1 MKSFTE
7 FMESRGHK
15 VIASKL
21 KDVESKGSFS
31 YPTPEERRAQI
42 ARQKELENK
51 KKTAVKESD
60 ELGES
65 SSESHGIGDLVKLH
79 KPIKGHQYGQVSGF
93 VLDKNHTTPH
103 LEGSK
108 VSHTVIKL
116 KKSPLYTNDYGDTV
130 NLERKHFKKVTNKER
145 GQEITS
151 HMGGKVHES
160 EELDEASQEH
170 EYVMQSLANKDINSS
185 IKDGKVV
192 VHKDNLSK
200 AKSHLKKIGHGDL
213 QVVHEDVEEIE
224 EAKAPKLEGRSPAHV
239 KKYALAMGWDHK
251 GGGSHDKLSHPD
263 HPLPLEIPRHK
274 GDLPLGTLKQLQNRI
289 ELKDLHKVNHI
300 RHKNKINDSFEIK
313 SFKDYLTE
321 SVEVA
326 KVEET
331 TEEQDF
337 EMMLEGID
345 SRLAKHIRHLRD
357 SGHKVVVTSKSKD
370 GNSAKFISTDSH
382 GNRKLHTITANGIV
396 HKRIEDDKPLSI
408 TKAEEPQKRGRGRP
422 AGSKSG
428 ANVKV

>member
-31 YPTPEERRAQI
+31 YPTPEERRAQV

-51 KKTAVKESD
+51 KKTTVKE
-60 ELGES
+60 EAES
-65 SSESHGIGDLVKLH
+65 
-79 KPIKGHQYGQVSGF
+79 
-93 VLDKNHTTPH
+93 
-103 LEGSK
+103 
-108 VSHTVIKL
+108 
-116 KKSPLYTNDYGDTV
+116 
-130 NLERKHFKKVTNKER
+130 
-145 GQEITS
+145 
-151 HMGGKVHES
+151 
-160 EELDEASQEH
+160 LDERDSQEH
-170 EYVMQSLANKDINSS
+170 DYIMQSLANKDINSH
-185 IKDGKVV
+185 IKGDKVV

-200 AKSHLKKIGHGDL
+200 AKSHLKKIGHGDIK
-213 QVVHEDVEEIE
+213 VVHEGFEEIE
-224 EAKAPKLEGRSPAHV
+224 EAKAPKLEGRTAAHV
-239 KKYALAMGWDHK
+239 EKYALAMGWKHSDKSKH
-251 GGGSHDKLSHPD
+251 GGMTHPD
-263 HPLPLEIPRHK
+263 HPLSLMIPRHK
-274 GDLPLGTLKQLQNRI
+274 GDLKIGTLKQLQNRI

-321 SVEVA
+321 SVEVD

-357 SGHKVVVTSKSKD
+357 SGHKVVITSKSKD
-370 GNSAKFISTDSH
+370 GNSAKFISTDNH

-396 HKRIEDDKPLSI
+396 HKRIEDDKPLSV

-422 AGSKSG
+422 VGSKSG

>member
-21 KDVESKGSFS
+21 KDIESKGSFS
-31 YPTPEERRAQI
+31 YPTPEERREQI

-51 KKTAVKESD
+51 KKSTVKEEAELLD
-60 ELGES
+60 EIIGYKAPGEKSFRIKSKYKNYPDREHTIHAKSKEDAIKFHQRNLG
-65 SSESHGIGDLVKLH
+65 G
-79 KPIKGHQYGQVSGF
+79 
-93 VLDKNHTTPH
+93 
-103 LEGSK
+103 
-108 VSHTVIKL
+108 VIK
-116 KKSPLYTNDYGDTV
+116 NI
-130 NLERKHFKKVTNKER
+130 KELD
-145 GQEITS
+145 
-151 HMGGKVHES
+151 ES
-160 EELDEASQEH
+160 EELDEKENQEH
-170 EYVMQSLANKDINSS
+170 DYIMQSLANKDINSS

-200 AKSHLKKIGHGDL
+200 AKSHLKKIGHGDIK
-213 QVVHEDVEEIE
+213 VIHEDVEEIE
-224 EAKAPKLEGRSPAHV
+224 EAKAPRLEGRSPAHV

-300 RHKNKINDSFEIK
+300 RHKNKINDSFEIV
-313 SFKDYLTE
+313 SFKNYLNE
-321 SVEVA
+321 SE
-326 KVEET
+326 
-331 TEEQDF
+331 EEQEF

-357 SGHKVVVTSKSKD
+357 SGHKVVITSKSKD

-382 GNRKLHTITANGIV
+382 GNKKLHTITANGV
-396 HKRIEDDKPLSI
+396 VRKKIEDDKPLSI
-408 TKAEEPQKRGRGRP
+408 TKTEEPQKRGRGRP